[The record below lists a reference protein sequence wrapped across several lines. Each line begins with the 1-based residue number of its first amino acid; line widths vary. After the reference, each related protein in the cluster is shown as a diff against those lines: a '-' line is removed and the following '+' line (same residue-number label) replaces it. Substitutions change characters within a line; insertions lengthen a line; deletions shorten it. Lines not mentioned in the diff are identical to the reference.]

1 MTLPRERFRA
11 IAKTRNL
18 LKALCDARRTP
29 GVPKPIRDE
38 AAACLKHYPS
48 PLDMD
53 EAIHGLRLAA
63 QVFAAVEPIPRK
75 LRRPER
81 ENDD

>member
-11 IAKTRNL
+11 ISKTRYQL
-18 LKALCDARRTP
+18 GALCDAKRTP
-29 GVPKPIRDE
+29 GIPKPIRDE

-53 EAIHGLRLAA
+53 EAISGLRLAA
-63 QVFAAVEPIPRK
+63 QVFAAVEPIPRRK
-75 LRRPER
+75 RRPPE
-81 ENDD
+81 